1 MVKASEKRTAHL
13 QEALSRVE
21 LDPELRQGLS
31 LIVNDA
37 VEERVEQIANGK
49 GRVSS
54 EKKSLDVLV
63 KEQRLKQKRSEIEE
77 NIRLLRLKENLG
89 MKSEMEQKL
98 ALVNEHIAALAGG
111 GEMQGLEDLL
121 DSSSAGFVNREE
133 ELKERKKRE
142 KEEHEKGLQDAKEL
156 VNKMAQDKA
165 ETRRKEQERRR
176 KEHERQRKEVEQ
188 MEEE

>member
-1 MVKASEKRTAHL
+1 M
-13 QEALSRVE
+13 E

-142 KEEHEKGLQDAKEL
+142 KEEHEKGLHDAKEL